1 MSPRRN
7 SKKQKVRFRDVGGL
21 AVVFLI
27 SDAVLSL
34 LLYLSV
40 GPRAVSAFMLLLG
53 VIEIIALVAFFG
65 KAVFDALPK
74 SVQTT
79 LTQN

>member
-1 MSPRRN
+1 MSSHQK
-7 SKKQKVRFRDVGGL
+7 SKNVRFRDAGGL

-27 SDAVLSL
+27 GDIFLSL
-34 LLYLSV
+34 LLYFSI
-40 GPRAVSAFMLLLG
+40 GSGAVSAFMFLLG
-53 VIEIIALVAFFG
+53 VIEVTALAAYFA

-74 SVQTT
+74 SVQRT